1 MGLWE
6 EHAWPGDPSGQT
18 RAQRTPCGYRAYVP
32 EPLTDLDVTLPA
44 SLAADLIDVEQA
56 VRSLNTD
63 VESPLAEL
71 EAMARFLLRAEAV
84 ASSNIEG
91 LRINVRRLAR
101 SEVAARSG
109 VEINDET
116 ARAVM
121 GNIHALD
128 EALAI
133 ATAKDE
139 VTLDDLRSIHDALL
153 RDTREE
159 RWGGAI
165 RDSQN
170 WIGGSSPCR
179 AAFVPPPP
187 QHVQRLLEDLVAY
200 VNSDAHP
207 ALMQAAVAHVQFET
221 IHPFGDGNGRTGRAL
236 IQLVLR
242 RRGLAPRVVP
252 PVSLVLAT
260 DADRYV
266 AGLTSVRGDG
276 SDGSRWLDWIEQFV
290 AATGRACLDARQFV
304 QSVQEL
310 ELEWRE
316 RLGPIRAGSAASAL
330 LAELPRLPVF
340 TINTASET
348 LHRSW
353 DAVNQ
358 AVTRLEQAGVVR
370 QVTIGRRN
378 RAYEVVGL
386 FEAMT
391 AYERILASPASD
403 TSIASPARP
412 VPARP
417 SRPSSAPRV

>member
-6 EHAWPGDPSGQT
+6 EHVWPGNPAGQT
-18 RAQRTPCGYRAYVP
+18 RAQRTPCRFQAYVP
-32 EPLTDLDVTLPA
+32 ELLSSLDVTLPA
-44 SLAADLIDVEQA
+44 SLAADLVDVEQA
-56 VRSLNTD
+56 VRSLNAE
-63 VESPLAEL
+63 VPSPLAEV

-91 LRINVRRLAR
+91 LQINVRRLAR
-101 SEVAARSG
+101 SEAAARSG
-109 VEINDET
+109 VEMTDET
-116 ARAVM
+116 ARAVL

-128 EALAI
+128 ESLAM
-133 ATAKDE
+133 ATAKE
-139 VTLDDLRSIHDALL
+139 VITVDDLRSIHEALL
-153 RDTREE
+153 RNTREE
-159 RWGGAI
+159 RWGGVV
-165 RDSQN
+165 RDTQN
-170 WIGGSSPCR
+170 WIGGPSPCR

-187 QHVQRLLEDLVAY
+187 HHVEGLLEDLVAY

-252 PVSLVLAT
+252 PVSLVLAS

-266 AGLTSVRGDG
+266 AGLTSVRGEA
-276 SDGSRWLDWIEQFV
+276 SEENRWLTWIDQFV
-290 AATGRACLDARQFV
+290 EATGRACVDARRFV
-304 QSVQEL
+304 ESVQEL
-310 ELEWRE
+310 ELQWRA
-316 RLGPIRAGSAASAL
+316 RLGPIRAGSAAAAL

-348 LHRSW
+348 LQRSW

-391 AYERILASPASD
+391 AYERILASPAAD
-403 TSIASPARP
+403 TSIAPPARP

-417 SRPSSAPRV
+417 TS

>member
-6 EHAWPGDPSGQT
+6 EHTWPGDPSGQT
-18 RAQRTPCGYRAYVP
+18 RAQRTPCRFRAYVP
-32 EPLTDLDVTLPA
+32 EQLASLDVTLPA
-44 SLAADLIDVEQA
+44 SLAADLVDVEQA

-63 VESPLAEL
+63 VLSPLAEV
-71 EAMARFLLRAEAV
+71 EAMGRFLLRAEAV

-101 SEVAARSG
+101 SEAAARSG
-109 VEINDET
+109 VEMTDET
-116 ARAVM
+116 ARAVL
-121 GNIHALD
+121 GNIQALD

-133 ATAKDE
+133 ATVKNE
-139 VTLDDLRSIHDALL
+139 ITVDDLRSIHESLL
-153 RDTREE
+153 RNTREE
-159 RWGGAI
+159 RWGGVV
-165 RDSQN
+165 RNRQN
-170 WIGGSSPCR
+170 WIGGPSPCR

-187 QHVQRLLEDLVAY
+187 QHVEALLEDLVGY
-200 VNSDAHP
+200 LNSDAHP

-260 DADRYV
+260 EADRYV
-266 AGLTSVRGDG
+266 AGLTSVRGEG
-276 SDGSRWLDWIEQFV
+276 SNGSRWLDWIEQFV
-290 AATGRACLDARQFV
+290 EATGRACVDARRFV

-310 ELEWRE
+310 ELGWRE
-316 RLGPIRAGSAASAL
+316 QLGPVRAGSAASAL

-340 TINTASET
+340 TINTASEA
-348 LHRSW
+348 LQRSW

-358 AVTRLEQAGVVR
+358 AVTRLEEAGVVR

-391 AYERILASPASD
+391 AYERILASPAAD
-403 TSIASPARP
+403 TSIAAPSRP
-412 VPARP
+412 VPARGH
-417 SRPSSAPRV
+417 RPSS

>member
-1 MGLWE
+1 MGRWE
-6 EHAWPGDPSGQT
+6 EHTWPGDPSAQT
-18 RAQRTPCGYRAYVP
+18 RAQRTPCRFRAYVP
-32 EPLTDLDVTLPA
+32 EPLASLNVTLPA
-44 SLAADLIDVEQA
+44 SLAADLVDVEQA
-56 VRSLNTD
+56 VRALNAE
-63 VESPLAEL
+63 VPSPLAEV
-71 EAMARFLLRAEAV
+71 EAVARFLLRAEAV

-101 SEVAARSG
+101 SEAAARSG
-109 VEINDET
+109 VEITDET
-116 ARAVM
+116 ARAVL

-128 EALAI
+128 EALEI
-133 ATAKDE
+133 ASSKDE
-139 VTLDDLRSIHDALL
+139 ISVNDLRSIHGSLL
-153 RDTREE
+153 RNTREQP
-159 RWGGAI
+159 WGGVV

-170 WIGGSSPCR
+170 WIGGPSPCR

-187 QHVQRLLEDLVAY
+187 HHVEALLEDLVGY

-242 RRGLAPRVVP
+242 RRGLARRVVP
-252 PVSLVLAT
+252 PVSLVLAS
-260 DADRYV
+260 DADRYI
-266 AGLTSVRGDG
+266 AGLTSVRGEGGDG
-276 SDGSRWLDWIEQFV
+276 GRWLDWIEQFV
-290 AATGRACLDARQFV
+290 EATGRACVDARRFV
-304 QSVQEL
+304 QSVEEL
-310 ELEWRE
+310 EVQWRA
-316 RLGPIRAGSAASAL
+316 RLGPIRGGSATSAL
-330 LAELPRLPVF
+330 LSELPRLPVF

-348 LHRSW
+348 LQRSW

-391 AYERILASPASD
+391 AYERILASPAAD
-403 TSIASPARP
+403 TNIAPPTRP

-417 SRPSSAPRV
+417 SD

>member
-6 EHAWPGDPSGQT
+6 EHVWPGDPSGQT
-18 RAQRTPCGYRAYVP
+18 RAQRTPCRFQAYVP
-32 EPLTDLDVTLPA
+32 ELLNSLDVTLPA
-44 SLAADLIDVEQA
+44 SLAADLVDVEQA
-56 VRSLNTD
+56 VRSLNAE
-63 VESPLAEL
+63 VPSPLAEV

-91 LRINVRRLAR
+91 LQINIRRLAR
-101 SEVAARSG
+101 SEAAARSG
-109 VEINDET
+109 VEMTDET
-116 ARAVM
+116 ARAVL

-133 ATAKDE
+133 ATARK
-139 VTLDDLRSIHDALL
+139 VITVDDLRSIHESLL
-153 RDTREE
+153 RNTREE
-159 RWGGAI
+159 RWGGVV
-165 RDSQN
+165 RDTQN
-170 WIGGSSPCR
+170 WIGGPSPCR

-187 QHVQRLLEDLVAY
+187 HHVEGLLEDLVAY
-200 VNSDAHP
+200 VNSDDHP

-252 PVSLVLAT
+252 PVSLVLAS

-266 AGLTSVRGDG
+266 AGLTSVRDEAIEGN
-276 SDGSRWLDWIEQFV
+276 RWLNWIEQFV
-290 AATGRACLDARQFV
+290 EATGRACVDARRFV
-304 QSVQEL
+304 ESVQEL
-310 ELEWRE
+310 ELGWRS
-316 RLGPIRAGSAASAL
+316 RLGPVRAGSAASGL

-348 LHRSW
+348 LQRSW

-378 RAYEVVGL
+378 RAYEVIGL

-391 AYERILASPASD
+391 AYERILASPAPD
-403 TSIASPARP
+403 TSIAPPARP
-412 VPARP
+412 VP
-417 SRPSSAPRV
+417 SRPRS

>member
-6 EHAWPGDPSGQT
+6 EHVWPGDPSGQT
-18 RAQRTPCGYRAYVP
+18 RAQRTPCRFQAYVP
-32 EPLTDLDVTLPA
+32 ELLNSLDVTLPA
-44 SLAADLIDVEQA
+44 SLAADLVDVEQA
-56 VRSLNTD
+56 VRSLNAE
-63 VESPLAEL
+63 VPSPLAEV

-91 LRINVRRLAR
+91 LHINVRRLAR
-101 SEVAARSG
+101 SEAAARSG
-109 VEINDET
+109 AEMTDET
-116 ARAVM
+116 ARAVL

-133 ATAKDE
+133 ATARK
-139 VTLDDLRSIHDALL
+139 VITVDDLRSIHESLL
-153 RDTREE
+153 RNTREE
-159 RWGGAI
+159 RWGGVL
-165 RDSQN
+165 RDTQN
-170 WIGGSSPCR
+170 WIGGPSPCR

-187 QHVQRLLEDLVAY
+187 HHVEGLLEDLVAY
-200 VNSDAHP
+200 VNSDDHP

-252 PVSLVLAT
+252 PVSLVLAS

-266 AGLTSVRGDG
+266 AGLTSVRGEAIEG
-276 SDGSRWLDWIEQFV
+276 NRWLNWIEQFV
-290 AATGRACLDARQFV
+290 EATGRACVDARRFV
-304 QSVQEL
+304 ESVQEL
-310 ELEWRE
+310 ELGWRS
-316 RLGPIRAGSAASAL
+316 RLGPVRAGSAASGL

-348 LHRSW
+348 LQRSW

-378 RAYEVVGL
+378 RAYEVIGL

-391 AYERILASPASD
+391 AYERILASPAAD
-403 TSIASPARP
+403 TSIAPPARP
-412 VPARP
+412 VP
-417 SRPSSAPRV
+417 SRPRS

>member
-6 EHAWPGDPSGQT
+6 EHVWPGDPSGQT
-18 RAQRTPCGYRAYVP
+18 RAQRTPCRFQAYVP
-32 EPLTDLDVTLPA
+32 ELLNSLDVTLPA
-44 SLAADLIDVEQA
+44 SLAADLVDVEQA
-56 VRSLNTD
+56 VRSLNAE
-63 VESPLAEL
+63 VPSPLAEV

-91 LRINVRRLAR
+91 LQINIRRLAR
-101 SEVAARSG
+101 SEAAARSG
-109 VEINDET
+109 VEMTDET
-116 ARAVM
+116 ARAVL

-133 ATAKDE
+133 ATARK
-139 VTLDDLRSIHDALL
+139 VITVDDLRSIHESLL
-153 RDTREE
+153 RNTREE
-159 RWGGAI
+159 RWGGVV
-165 RDSQN
+165 RDTQN
-170 WIGGSSPCR
+170 WIGGPSPCR

-187 QHVQRLLEDLVAY
+187 HHVEGLLEDLVTY
-200 VNSDAHP
+200 VNSDDHP

-252 PVSLVLAT
+252 PVSLVLAS

-266 AGLTSVRGDG
+266 AGLTSVRDEAIEGN
-276 SDGSRWLDWIEQFV
+276 RWLNWIEQFV
-290 AATGRACLDARQFV
+290 EATGRACVDARRFV
-304 QSVQEL
+304 ESVQEL
-310 ELEWRE
+310 ELGWRS
-316 RLGPIRAGSAASAL
+316 RLGPVRAGSAASGL

-348 LHRSW
+348 LQRSW

-378 RAYEVVGL
+378 RAYEVIGL

-391 AYERILASPASD
+391 AYERILASPAPD
-403 TSIASPARP
+403 TSIAPPARP
-412 VPARP
+412 VP
-417 SRPSSAPRV
+417 SRPRS